1 MAVTLKMLSEQT
13 GFSPATI
20 SRVLNNDPS
29 MTVGEDTR
37 RIIFDAA
44 HRLGYSGSSGRRN
57 QRTLTDTLFIG
68 IAEMLSPAEQMTDP
82 YFLYLKN
89 FIEQTCYEHKL
100 QTVPLRLVDGE
111 YQTLSASGV
120 DGVIAI
126 SFSKSNCEKIYQLI
140 NKPIVSIDAYG
151 ELDAGQENHV
161 LNIGLDDESGGYLMT
176 KYLLECGYEHIQ
188 VCAGRDNGVDHFR
201 YMGAQRAAK
210 EFAGKKQKVQFTA
223 LGMNYAKRKESYA
236 WLIQRKKPKTALFFL
251 SDLYALEAISFFSSR
266 GVKIPEEIGIAGYD
280 NISYA
285 EFSVPRLTTISQNVE
300 QKASLAVEILMERIN
315 GVEKERENEIEL
327 PVTLIPRKSL
337 QPQEEEK

>member
-1 MAVTLKMLSEQT
+1 MLYS
-13 GFSPATI
+13 AK
-20 SRVLNNDPS
+20 
-29 MTVGEDTR
+29 DTDK
-37 RIIFDAA
+37 IF
-44 HRLGYSGSSGRRN
+44 
-57 QRTLTDTLFIG
+57 
-68 IAEMLSPAEQMTDP
+68 QMVMGWD
-82 YFLYLKN
+82 
-89 FIEQTCYEHKL
+89 
-100 QTVPLRLVDGE
+100 
-111 YQTLSASGV
+111 V